1 MVTGATTGAERNTVI
16 FYNACMYT
24 TLYTLPSEMQIV
36 ATLGILKTKS
46 DVYVDE
52 EKLTMKHSWSVSTTE
67 SDTMDTEKHC
77 EVLDCDMVNVP
88 LFVS

>member
-1 MVTGATTGAERNTVI
+1 MH
-16 FYNACMYT
+16 ACT

-46 DVYVDE
+46 DVDE
-52 EKLTMKHSWSVSTTE
+52 DKLTMKHSWSVSTTE